1 MKYVK
6 LKDILTLEK
15 GKEAIYKD
23 DGKYE
28 VFGAGVGS
36 TGRCDEYNNDGNIII
51 TRQASVGK
59 IYWRRYPHWVQAASC
74 IIKVDENK
82 VFLPFLYHWL
92 KSKEWLL
99 TQLKVPSMIP
109 TLDEYKFLNLEIPLP
124 PYLVQV
130 HAAATIDYLEVL
142 NLEST
147 ELIQEEINDYTNL
160 KKITQNKLLTFR
172 KDEDNEDKF

>member
-1 MKYVK
+1 MRYVK
-6 LKDILTLEK
+6 LKDILTLEQ
-15 GKEAIYKD
+15 GKDAVYKN

-28 VFGAGVGS
+28 VFGAGANS
-36 TGRCDEYNNDGNIII
+36 TGRCETYNNDGNIII

-59 IYWRRYPHWVQAASC
+59 IYWRRYPHWVQPASC

-109 TLDEYKFLNLEIPLP
+109 TLDEYQFLNLEMPLP
-124 PYLVQV
+124 PYSVQLDR
-130 HAAATIDYLEVL
+130 ATKIDKLERL
-142 NLEST
+142 KNESIA
-147 ELIQEEINDYTNL
+147 LIQEEIDDFTNL
-160 KKITQNKLLTFR
+160 KKITQNKLLTFG
-172 KDEDNEDKF
+172 KDEDNEN